1 MCYTRTYTHTHTLQA
16 AANVQGLR
24 YIEVSA
30 KSGDNVDTMFNI
42 VVDGILQ
49 LKSSMQ
55 SEVEDVKIRLTSE
68 QVNDVDMRSGCCGQ
82 C

>member
-1 MCYTRTYTHTHTLQA
+1 M
-16 AANVQGLR
+16 
-24 YIEVSA
+24 SA

-49 LKSSMQ
+49 LKS